1 MNGENKRMKKK
12 PKTNRILG
20 CLMAALFS
28 VAGITG
34 MAAGASA
41 ASPIQESVTF
51 VQAAQ
56 KSIAAAIQT
65 KGSITL
71 DTAQYT
77 MAPGDMY
84 TIGAF
89 LKDANGKAMD
99 ASQVRALVNGGAL
112 VVKDSRTGSIV
123 DLVQLSTGNFR
134 IVGKNEGTAYIIYE
148 IGGTHASV
156 RIDVKKGAKA
166 KGSAVRNTSYFTKD
180 IPEVKPI
187 PAGPKVALTFD
198 DGPNG
203 KVTQRIVNTLQKYD
217 SKGTFFMV
225 GNRMMSDQ
233 ETVKK
238 VYASG
243 SEIATH
249 SYDHSDLTRLSAS
262 SVRYQIEQ
270 PQKLIRQIVPYTPK
284 LFRPPYGSVNAAV
297 RNASNVPFILWSI
310 DTRDWEHRNANKTV
324 QTVLSQVKDG
334 DIILMHDLQSS
345 TADAC
350 ETLIP
355 ELKKRGYQLV
365 TVSELLA
372 SEGITPVAGKVYS

>member
-1 MNGENKRMKKK
+1 MKKK
-12 PKTNRILG
+12 PKTNRMLG
-20 CLMAALFS
+20 CLMAALLS
-28 VAGITG
+28 VVGITG
-34 MAAGASA
+34 MTAGVNA
-41 ASPIQESVTF
+41 ASPVQEPAPLASIAQAGVSLA
-51 VQAAQ
+51 VQAVG
-56 KSIAAAIQT
+56 S
-65 KGSITL
+65 KGSIML

-77 MAPGDMY
+77 MAPGDTY

-89 LKDANGKAMD
+89 LKDAKGNAMD
-99 ASQVRALVNGGAL
+99 ASQVRALVDGGAL

-123 DLVQLSTGNFR
+123 DLVQLSTGHFR
-134 IVGKNEGTAYIIYE
+134 VVGKNEGTAYIIYE

-166 KGSAVRNTSYFTKD
+166 SGSAVRNTSYFTSD

-217 SKGTFFMV
+217 AKGTFFMV
-225 GNRMMSDQ
+225 GNRVMSDQ

-243 SEIATH
+243 SEIASH

-262 SVRYQIEQ
+262 GVQYQIQQ
-270 PQKLIRQIVPYTPK
+270 PKKLIRQIVPYTPK
-284 LFRPPYGSVNAAV
+284 LFRPPFGATNASV
-297 RNASNVPFILWSI
+297 RNVSSVPFILWSI
-310 DTRDWEHRNANKTV
+310 DTRDWEHRNASKTV
-324 QTVLSQVKDG
+324 QAVLSQVKDG
-334 DIILMHDLQSS
+334 DIILMHDLQPS

-372 SEGITPVAGKVYS
+372 SKGITPVAGKVYS